1 MKRLAYWG
9 SHRKHTGH
17 LLLINMKAA
26 INTHSTTRAPFAVLL
41 SAAAV
46 SAGLLLI
53 RGAGS
58 PATESTRP
66 AAPALA
72 MDTQSQINRLQAQMK
87 DGAGRADDFAQLGWL
102 MLQRT
107 RENGDPDLYARA
119 EKAFAEALQRNPAQV
134 DALLGQGALA
144 LSRHAFAD
152 AIEWGRKALV
162 HNPYR
167 AQAYGVIGDGQLEL
181 GRYGEAAQTIQKMVD
196 LRPDIASY
204 SRVSYVRELN
214 GDMPG
219 AIDAM
224 SRAVV
229 AGNPGSE
236 ARAWAQVQ
244 LGLLHF
250 DRGDLTRAEVEFNG
264 VLSYLPNYPHALA
277 ALARIRNAQ
286 GNTSAAIQLYERAL
300 KLLPVPEH
308 AQALGEIHMQLGQA
322 NQARAQFDLA
332 RTLYTLGESGGTDV
346 TLERARFET
355 DHGDAAKALTLA
367 RAAHLQRATIHSADA
382 LAWALHRNG
391 RHIEAAIL
399 MRHALRLNTQDAML
413 HFHAGMIDAARGETA
428 SAKAHLSRALALNP
442 HFSPAAAAEA
452 RAWLRAHA
460 SS

>member
-1 MKRLAYWG
+1 
-9 SHRKHTGH
+9 
-17 LLLINMKAA
+17 MKAA
-26 INTHSTTRAPFAVLL
+26 IHTHSTTRTPLAVLL

-46 SAGLLLI
+46 SAGLLLVS
-53 RGAGS
+53 GVGS
-58 PATESTRP
+58 PAAESERI

-72 MDTQSQINRLQAQMK
+72 MDTQSQINRLQAQLK
-87 DGAGRADDFAQLGWL
+87 EGAGRADDFAQLGWL

-107 RENGDPDLYARA
+107 RENGDPDLYSRA
-119 EKAFAEALQRNPAQV
+119 EKAFGEALQRDPAQV

-144 LSRHAFAD
+144 LSRHDFAE
-152 AIEWGRKALV
+152 AIDWGRKALA

-181 GRYGEAAQTIQKMVD
+181 GRYNEAAQTIQKMVD

-204 SRVSYVRELN
+204 SRVSYLRELH

-250 DRGDLTRAEVEFNG
+250 DQGDLTRAETEFSG

-300 KLLPVPEH
+300 NLLPAPEH
-308 AQALGEIHMQLGQA
+308 AQALGEIHAQAGQTK
-322 NQARAQFDLA
+322 QAKAQFDLA
-332 RTLYTLGESGGTDV
+332 RTLYALGESGGTDV
-346 TLERARFET
+346 SLERSRFES
-355 DHGDAAKALTLA
+355 DHGDVMLALTLA
-367 RAAHLQRATIHSADA
+367 RAAHLQRATVYSADA

-391 RHIEAAIL
+391 KHSEAASV
-399 MRHALRLNTQDAML
+399 MRDALKLNTKDAVL
-413 HFHAGMIDAARGETA
+413 HYHAGMIDAALGNDAAARV
-428 SAKAHLSRALALNP
+428 HLSRALALNP

-452 RAWLRAHA
+452 RAWLRARA

>member
-1 MKRLAYWG
+1 
-9 SHRKHTGH
+9 
-17 LLLINMKAA
+17 MKAA
-26 INTHSTTRAPFAVLL
+26 INAHSTTRTPLAVLL

-46 SAGLLLI
+46 SAGLLFV
-53 RGAGS
+53 RGIGS
-58 PATESTRP
+58 PATEQARP

-87 DGAGRADDFAQLGWL
+87 TGVGRANDFAQLGWL
-102 MLQRT
+102 MLQRA
-107 RENGDPDLYARA
+107 RENGDPDLYSRA
-119 EKAFAEALQRNPAQV
+119 EKAFAEALQRDPAQD
-134 DALLGQGALA
+134 DALLGQGSLA
-144 LSRHAFAD
+144 LSRHSFAD
-152 AIEWGRKALV
+152 AIVWGRKALA

-181 GRYGEAAQTIQKMVD
+181 GRYDEAAQTIQKMVD

-204 SRVSYVRELN
+204 SRVSYLRELN

-250 DRGDLTRAEVEFNG
+250 DRGDLTSAETEING

-277 ALARIRNAQ
+277 VLARIRNAQ
-286 GNTSAAIQLYERAL
+286 GNPTAAIQLYERAIN
-300 KLLPVPEH
+300 LLPMPEH
-308 AQALGEIHMQLGQA
+308 AQALGEIYTHLGQVG
-322 NQARAQFDLA
+322 QARAQFDLA

-346 TLERARFET
+346 TLERARFESE
-355 DHGDAAKALTLA
+355 HGDAALALTLA
-367 RAAHLQRATIHSADA
+367 RSAQQRRANIHSADA

-391 RHIEAAIL
+391 QNNEAAAV
-399 MRHALRLNTQDAML
+399 MRDALRLNTQDAML
-413 HFHAGMIDAARGETA
+413 
-428 SAKAHLSRALALNP
+428 
-442 HFSPAAAAEA
+442 
-452 RAWLRAHA
+452 
-460 SS
+460 